1 MVIEK
6 NENPEPTTEHDLDAD
21 LREVQA
27 KLRRSIKR
35 TGIYMAVG
43 ITLVISTIIYKTF
56 IRENNTSA
64 NTQSSIYLNEIEV
77 AAGGRI
83 TNIAIAGD
91 RIIAVLDEPDRSVVL
106 LLDSKTLD
114 IRART
119 AFNRKK

>member
-6 NENPEPTTEHDLDAD
+6 NENPEPTKEHDLDAD

-43 ITLVISTIIYKTF
+43 ITLVISTIIYKSF
-56 IRENNTSA
+56 IRENNTSE
-64 NTQSSIYLNEIEV
+64 NTKSSIHLNEIEV
-77 AAGGRI
+77 AAGARI

-91 RIIAVLDEPDRSVVL
+91 TIIAVLDEPDRSVVL
-106 LLDSKTLD
+106 LLDGKTLD